1 MDDRICVDPQ
11 ICHGEPVIRG
21 TSVPVTQVVGYLA
34 GGKTIAD
41 VQADLGLAI
50 EDILAA
56 VDYAAEE
63 AAHEKPRNGQE
74 PIAGKE
80 PEHPTDDINY
90 D

>member
-1 MDDRICVDPQ
+1 MDDRISIDPQ

-21 TSVPVTQVVGYLA
+21 MSVPVTQVVGYLG

-41 VQADLGLAI
+41 VEKGFGLAI

-56 VDYAAEE
+56 VDYAAEQ
-63 AAHEKPRNGQE
+63 AAHEEPQTGHE

-80 PEHPTDDINY
+80 PKHPIDEIDY